1 VKFYEF
7 DVAGACVTLAL
18 AELGGKSRDSS
29 CDHELHKPPSVIP
42 SFIIMRPKSYEQ
54 PLLCQYNSRINHQFQ
69 TECTLSET
77 HWNQRIT

>member
-42 SFIIMRPKSYEQ
+42 SFIIMRPKSYE
-54 PLLCQYNSRINHQFQ
+54 
-69 TECTLSET
+69 
-77 HWNQRIT
+77 